1 MLCWS
6 VPTHNAGLYGTA
18 WGVHCNRCRFLDT
31 SVRKGRMPDE
41 TLDVVPDTTVCDRGS
56 FGMLGLFIELPG
68 P

>member
-1 MLCWS
+1 
-6 VPTHNAGLYGTA
+6 
-18 WGVHCNRCRFLDT
+18 
-31 SVRKGRMPDE
+31 MPDE